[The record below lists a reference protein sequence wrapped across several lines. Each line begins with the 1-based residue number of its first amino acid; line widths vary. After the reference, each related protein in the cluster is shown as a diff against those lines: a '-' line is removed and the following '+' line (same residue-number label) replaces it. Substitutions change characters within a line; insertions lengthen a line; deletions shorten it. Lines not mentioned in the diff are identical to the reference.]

1 MAYTGIY
8 ERTIFYNP
16 VNKYSVISVK
26 TSDRSI
32 PEKARSAYRHR
43 DNMIHF
49 AAVGYELPRTD
60 QVSMILDGEWK
71 EGKNGFQLH
80 VTKCEEVVPQ
90 TREGIKGYLS
100 SRLIK
105 GIGGKT
111 AELIVD
117 RFGADTLHVLENEP
131 ERLLEIR
138 GVSKAKLEE
147 IIASYNE
154 SRTLRDLML
163 LLAPFQITPTTAT
176 KIYDHF
182 GAHSVDILRDN
193 PFELCQISGFGFKR
207 VDAIMRKNNWP
218 LNSPMRIRGAVFAAL
233 EGAKGDGGHLY
244 LDAEQLRKE
253 SMALLNSMIP
263 VPQMR
268 VKADDLEAVIDD
280 MLLQGKI
287 INSNGN
293 YYLVKTFA
301 QEDETARS
309 IARLLCR
316 PVERVDVQDLL
327 TRVRRQLG
335 VELSLRQTEAV
346 HMVFR
351 SDLSIITGSPG
362 TGKTTVLKAV
372 IEVFKLLKPSENILL
387 AAPTGRAS
395 RRMAESTGVNN
406 ASTLH
411 SLLGLFGEDGGFRK
425 EEEDMLDAGLIIVDE
440 SSIEDLIAFQAGRT
454 VDLSLKLDGLT
465 TELIYENGQLIRLST
480 RGDGYIGEN
489 ITHNAKAISG
499 IPERIPYEDR
509 LVVVGESFIHNSDFE
524 SLKSITDSAGN
535 PYKNSRNLAAG
546 SIRAFDAAICAQR
559 HVSFLPF
566 SVLEGFEEYTDWAN
580 GKHARLLKLTEFG
593 FGVIHAVQLQDGDK
607 AQYEQLIAQMRE
619 AAEMSDLPIDGLVLT
634 YDEVDYSRTCG
645 RTGHHFKDGLAFKF
659 EDELYESVLRDIE
672 WTPSR
677 TGEIAPVAVLD
688 SVVIDGC
695 TVSRASLHNL
705 SFIEGLELMPG
716 CRVLVSKR
724 NMIIPHIEENLE
736 RGHFDLDAVTPK
748 HCPCCGAETRF
759 HITDGGKKALF
770 CDNPDCAVR
779 KLRRFVHFVSKK
791 AMDIEGLSEAT
802 LERLIAR
809 GWLHSF
815 TDVYRLDHYMQEI
828 ICMDGFGRK
837 SWDNLWGAIQ
847 RSRNTTFERYLI
859 AMDIP
864 MIGNHASKVLAKQ
877 FGSSPSDFE
886 KAVENDFDF
895 SQLPDFGETLHQ
907 NIHQWFAQEENRIL
921 WEELQEMVTI
931 QTVTTET
938 HSMESN
944 PFVGCTMVV
953 TGKVEPYTRSGINAK
968 IESLGAVA
976 GSSVTKKT
984 DYLICGENAG
994 SKLDKA
1000 RALGIRVLSPG
1011 EFFQMIGE

>member
-372 IEVFKLLKPSENILL
+372 IEVFKLLKPSEKILL

-425 EEEDMLDAGLIIVDE
+425 GEEDMLDAGLIIVDE
-440 SSIEDLIAFQAGRT
+440 SSMMDMWLARQFFSRIGPNTKVLLVGDADQLQSVGAGDVFRELIDCGLIPVTVLNEIFRQKKDSLIAYNAQKINNNDTGFFYGNDFT
-454 VDLSLKLDGLT
+454 VCKCANQEEADLKVGSL
-465 TELIYENGQLIRLST
+465 YYRV
-480 RGDGYIGEN
+480 GDKVMQN
-489 ITHNAKAISG
+489 
-499 IPERIPYEDR
+499 
-509 LVVVGESFIHNSDFE
+509 
-524 SLKSITDSAGN
+524 
-535 PYKNSRNLAAG
+535 KNSIKASNGDIGFIRSFRHDERDGMRISIQFSPTRVVEYSMEEMGHVELAYATTVHKAQG
-546 SIRAFDAAICAQR
+546 SEFD
-559 HVSFLPF
+559 V
-566 SVLEGFEEYTDWAN
+566 VLFPLLRS
-580 GKHARLLKLTEFG
+580 HARMLTRSLVYTAITRAKSK
-593 FGVIHAVQLQDGDK
+593 VILVGQIGMLYMAVHKDD
-607 AQYEQLIAQMRE
+607 
-619 AAEMSDLPIDGLVLT
+619 
-634 YDEVDYSRTCG
+634 
-645 RTGHHFKDGLAFKF
+645 TG
-659 EDELYESVLRDIE
+659 
-672 WTPSR
+672 
-677 TGEIAPVAVLD
+677 
-688 SVVIDGC
+688 
-695 TVSRASLHNL
+695 
-705 SFIEGLELMPG
+705 
-716 CRVLVSKR
+716 KR
-724 NMIIPHIEENLE
+724 NTQL
-736 RGHFDLDAVTPK
+736 GHRISLYTNTFKV
-748 HCPCCGAETRF
+748 
-759 HITDGGKKALF
+759 
-770 CDNPDCAVR
+770 
-779 KLRRFVHFVSKK
+779 
-791 AMDIEGLSEAT
+791 
-802 LERLIAR
+802 
-809 GWLHSF
+809 
-815 TDVYRLDHYMQEI
+815 Q
-828 ICMDGFGRK
+828 
-837 SWDNLWGAIQ
+837 Q
-847 RSRNTTFERYLI
+847 RS
-859 AMDIP
+859 A
-864 MIGNHASKVLAKQ
+864 
-877 FGSSPSDFE
+877 
-886 KAVENDFDF
+886 
-895 SQLPDFGETLHQ
+895 
-907 NIHQWFAQEENRIL
+907 
-921 WEELQEMVTI
+921 
-931 QTVTTET
+931 
-938 HSMESN
+938 
-944 PFVGCTMVV
+944 
-953 TGKVEPYTRSGINAK
+953 
-968 IESLGAVA
+968 
-976 GSSVTKKT
+976 
-984 DYLICGENAG
+984 
-994 SKLDKA
+994 
-1000 RALGIRVLSPG
+1000 
-1011 EFFQMIGE
+1011 

>member
-293 YYLVKTFA
+293 YYLVKAFA

-372 IEVFKLLKPSENILL
+372 IEVFKLLKPLEKILL

-425 EEEDMLDAGLIIVDE
+425 GEEDMLDAGLIIVDE
-440 SSIEDLIAFQAGRT
+440 SSMMDMWLARKFFSRIGPDTKVLLVGDADQLQSVGAGDVFRELINCGLIPVTVLNEIFRQKKDSLIAYNAQKINNNDTSFFYGNDFT
-454 VDLSLKLDGLT
+454 VCK
-465 TELIYENGQLIRLST
+465 
-480 RGDGYIGEN
+480 
-489 ITHNAKAISG
+489 
-499 IPERIPYEDR
+499 
-509 LVVVGESFIHNSDFE
+509 
-524 SLKSITDSAGN
+524 
-535 PYKNSRNLAAG
+535 
-546 SIRAFDAAICAQR
+546 CANQ
-559 HVSFLPF
+559 
-566 SVLEGFEEYTDWAN
+566 E
-580 GKHARLLKLTEFG
+580 
-593 FGVIHAVQLQDGDK
+593 
-607 AQYEQLIAQMRE
+607 E
-619 AAEMSDLPIDGLVLT
+619 AAEHIRNIYLAQVKQYG
-634 YDEVDYSRTCG
+634 VD
-645 RTGHHFKDGLAFKF
+645 
-659 EDELYESVLRDIE
+659 
-672 WTPSR
+672 
-677 TGEIAPVAVLD
+677 
-688 SVVIDGC
+688 
-695 TVSRASLHNL
+695 
-705 SFIEGLELMPG
+705 
-716 CRVLVSKR
+716 RVQ
-724 NMIIPHIEENLE
+724 I
-736 RGHFDLDAVTPK
+736 
-748 HCPCCGAETRF
+748 
-759 HITDGGKKALF
+759 
-770 CDNPDCAVR
+770 
-779 KLRRFVHFVSKK
+779 
-791 AMDIEGLSEAT
+791 
-802 LERLIAR
+802 
-809 GWLHSF
+809 
-815 TDVYRLDHYMQEI
+815 
-828 ICMDGFGRK
+828 
-837 SWDNLWGAIQ
+837 
-847 RSRNTTFERYLI
+847 
-859 AMDIP
+859 
-864 MIGNHASKVLAKQ
+864 
-877 FGSSPSDFE
+877 
-886 KAVENDFDF
+886 
-895 SQLPDFGETLHQ
+895 
-907 NIHQWFAQEENRIL
+907 
-921 WEELQEMVTI
+921 
-931 QTVTTET
+931 
-938 HSMESN
+938 
-944 PFVGCTMVV
+944 
-953 TGKVEPYTRSGINAK
+953 
-968 IESLGAVA
+968 
-976 GSSVTKKT
+976 
-984 DYLICGENAG
+984 
-994 SKLDKA
+994 
-1000 RALGIRVLSPG
+1000 LSPFRSTG
-1011 EFFQMIGE
+1011 ATSADQLNEAIRELVNPQTEEADLKVGNLYFRVGDKIMQNKNSTKASNGDIGFIRSFRHDERDGMQIGRAHV

>member
-71 EGKNGFQLH
+71 EGKNGVQLH
-80 VTKCEEVVPQ
+80 VTQCEEVVPQ

-105 GIGGKT
+105 GIGGRT

-117 RFGADTLHVLENEP
+117 RFGADTLNVLENEP

-138 GVSKAKLEE
+138 GVSETRLKE

-154 SRTLRDLML
+154 SRALRDLML
-163 LLAPFQITPTTAT
+163 LLAPFQITPTAAT

-182 GAHSVDILRDN
+182 GAQSVDILRDD

-233 EGAKGDGGHLY
+233 ESAKGDNGHLY
-244 LDAEQLRKE
+244 LEAEQLHKE
-253 SMALLNSMIP
+253 AMSLLNSMIP

-268 VKADDLEAVIDD
+268 VKSDDLDAVIDD

-372 IEVFKLLKPSENILL
+372 IEVFKLLKPSEKILL

-395 RRMAESTGVNN
+395 RRMVESTGVDN

-411 SLLGLFGEDGGFRK
+411 SLLGLYGEEGAFRK
-425 EEEDMLDAGLIIVDE
+425 NEEEGALNAGLIIVDE
-440 SSIEDLIAFQAGRT
+440 SSMMDMRLAQKFFSRIGPDTKVLLVGDADQLQSVGAGNVFRELINCGLIPVTVLNEIFRQKKDSLIAYNAQKINNNDTGFFYGNDFT
-454 VDLSLKLDGLT
+454 VCK
-465 TELIYENGQLIRLST
+465 
-480 RGDGYIGEN
+480 
-489 ITHNAKAISG
+489 
-499 IPERIPYEDR
+499 
-509 LVVVGESFIHNSDFE
+509 
-524 SLKSITDSAGN
+524 
-535 PYKNSRNLAAG
+535 
-546 SIRAFDAAICAQR
+546 CANQ
-559 HVSFLPF
+559 
-566 SVLEGFEEYTDWAN
+566 E
-580 GKHARLLKLTEFG
+580 
-593 FGVIHAVQLQDGDK
+593 
-607 AQYEQLIAQMRE
+607 E
-619 AAEMSDLPIDGLVLT
+619 AAEHIRNIYLAQVKQYGVDRVQILSPFRSTGAASADQLNEAIRELVNPQTEDADLKVDNHYFRIGDKVMQNRNSVKASNGDIGFIRSFRHDERDGMRIAIQFSPMRVV
-634 YDEVDYSRTCG
+634 EYSTEEM
-645 RTGHHFKDGLAFKF
+645 GHVELAYATTVHKAQGSEF
-659 EDELYESVLRDIE
+659 D
-672 WTPSR
+672 
-677 TGEIAPVAVLD
+677 
-688 SVVIDGC
+688 VVIFPLLRSHARML
-695 TVSRASLHNL
+695 TRSLVYTAITRAKAKV
-705 SFIEGLELMPG
+705 I
-716 CRVLVSKR
+716 LVGQIGMLYMAVHKDDTGKR
-724 NMIIPHIEENLE
+724 NTQLG
-736 RGHFDLDAVTPK
+736 R
-748 HCPCCGAETRF
+748 R
-759 HITDGGKKALF
+759 ITLYVNTFKVQK
-770 CDNPDCAVR
+770 
-779 KLRRFVHFVSKK
+779 
-791 AMDIEGLSEAT
+791 
-802 LERLIAR
+802 
-809 GWLHSF
+809 
-815 TDVYRLDHYMQEI
+815 
-828 ICMDGFGRK
+828 
-837 SWDNLWGAIQ
+837 
-847 RSRNTTFERYLI
+847 RS
-859 AMDIP
+859 A
-864 MIGNHASKVLAKQ
+864 
-877 FGSSPSDFE
+877 
-886 KAVENDFDF
+886 
-895 SQLPDFGETLHQ
+895 
-907 NIHQWFAQEENRIL
+907 
-921 WEELQEMVTI
+921 
-931 QTVTTET
+931 
-938 HSMESN
+938 
-944 PFVGCTMVV
+944 
-953 TGKVEPYTRSGINAK
+953 
-968 IESLGAVA
+968 
-976 GSSVTKKT
+976 
-984 DYLICGENAG
+984 
-994 SKLDKA
+994 
-1000 RALGIRVLSPG
+1000 
-1011 EFFQMIGE
+1011 

>member
-193 PFELCQISGFGFKR
+193 PFELCQVSGFGFKR
-207 VDAIMRKNNWP
+207 VDAIMRKNSWP

-301 QEDETARS
+301 QEEETARS

-425 EEEDMLDAGLIIVDE
+425 GEEDMLDAGLIIVDE
-440 SSIEDLIAFQAGRT
+440 SSMMDMWLARQFFSRIGPNTKVLLVGDADQLQSVGAGDVFRELIDCGLIPVTVLNEIFRQKKDSLIA
-454 VDLSLKLDGLT
+454 
-465 TELIYENGQLIRLST
+465 Y
-480 RGDGYIGEN
+480 
-489 ITHNAKAISG
+489 NAQKINNN
-499 IPERIPYEDR
+499 D
-509 LVVVGESFIHNSDFE
+509 
-524 SLKSITDSAGN
+524 T
-535 PYKNSRNLAAG
+535 
-546 SIRAFDAAICAQR
+546 
-559 HVSFLPF
+559 
-566 SVLEGFEEYTDWAN
+566 GF
-580 GKHARLLKLTEFG
+580 F
-593 FGVIHAVQLQDGDK
+593 
-607 AQYEQLIAQMRE
+607 
-619 AAEMSDLPIDGLVLT
+619 
-634 YDEVDYSRTCG
+634 
-645 RTGHHFKDGLAFKF
+645 
-659 EDELYESVLRDIE
+659 
-672 WTPSR
+672 
-677 TGEIAPVAVLD
+677 
-688 SVVIDGC
+688 
-695 TVSRASLHNL
+695 
-705 SFIEGLELMPG
+705 
-716 CRVLVSKR
+716 
-724 NMIIPHIEENLE
+724 
-736 RGHFDLDAVTPK
+736 
-748 HCPCCGAETRF
+748 
-759 HITDGGKKALF
+759 
-770 CDNPDCAVR
+770 
-779 KLRRFVHFVSKK
+779 
-791 AMDIEGLSEAT
+791 
-802 LERLIAR
+802 
-809 GWLHSF
+809 
-815 TDVYRLDHYMQEI
+815 
-828 ICMDGFGRK
+828 
-837 SWDNLWGAIQ
+837 
-847 RSRNTTFERYLI
+847 
-859 AMDIP
+859 
-864 MIGNHASKVLAKQ
+864 
-877 FGSSPSDFE
+877 
-886 KAVENDFDF
+886 
-895 SQLPDFGETLHQ
+895 
-907 NIHQWFAQEENRIL
+907 
-921 WEELQEMVTI
+921 
-931 QTVTTET
+931 
-938 HSMESN
+938 
-944 PFVGCTMVV
+944 
-953 TGKVEPYTRSGINAK
+953 
-968 IESLGAVA
+968 
-976 GSSVTKKT
+976 
-984 DYLICGENAG
+984 
-994 SKLDKA
+994 
-1000 RALGIRVLSPG
+1000 
-1011 EFFQMIGE
+1011 

>member
-1 MAYTGIY
+1 MAYTGVY

-71 EGKNGFQLH
+71 EGKNGVQLH
-80 VTKCEEVVPQ
+80 VTQCEEVVPQ

-117 RFGADTLHVLENEP
+117 RFGADTLNVLENEP

-154 SRTLRDLML
+154 SRALRDLML

-193 PFELCQISGFGFKR
+193 PFELCQVSGFGFKR

-233 EGAKGDGGHLY
+233 ESAKGDGGHLY
-244 LDAEQLRKE
+244 LEAEQLHKE
-253 SMALLNSMIP
+253 AMSLLNSMIP

-268 VKADDLEAVIDD
+268 VKSDDLDAVIDD

-293 YYLVKTFA
+293 YYLVKAFA

-316 PVERVDVQDLL
+316 PIERVDVQDLL

-372 IEVFKLLKPSENILL
+372 IEVFKLLKPSEKILL

-411 SLLGLFGEDGGFRK
+411 SLLGLFDASETMLAIGRPALRIISISFLLAGFS
-425 EEEDMLDAGLIIVDE
+425 IVCG
-440 SSIEDLIAFQAGRT
+440 SMFQALGNGVYSMLVSIARQLI
-454 VDLSLKLDGLT
+454 VLLPLAYLLSSTGNIDMVWWAFPIAELVSGGLT
-465 TELIYENGQLIRLST
+465 IFFLVRIYRNVIV
-480 RGDGYIGEN
+480 
-489 ITHNAKAISG
+489 HISE
-499 IPERIPYEDR
+499 PEHETAQDSQSIQS
-509 LVVVGESFIHNSDFE
+509 V
-524 SLKSITDSAGN
+524 SL
-535 PYKNSRNLAAG
+535 
-546 SIRAFDAAICAQR
+546 
-559 HVSFLPF
+559 
-566 SVLEGFEEYTDWAN
+566 
-580 GKHARLLKLTEFG
+580 
-593 FGVIHAVQLQDGDK
+593 
-607 AQYEQLIAQMRE
+607 
-619 AAEMSDLPIDGLVLT
+619 
-634 YDEVDYSRTCG
+634 
-645 RTGHHFKDGLAFKF
+645 
-659 EDELYESVLRDIE
+659 
-672 WTPSR
+672 
-677 TGEIAPVAVLD
+677 
-688 SVVIDGC
+688 
-695 TVSRASLHNL
+695 
-705 SFIEGLELMPG
+705 
-716 CRVLVSKR
+716 
-724 NMIIPHIEENLE
+724 
-736 RGHFDLDAVTPK
+736 
-748 HCPCCGAETRF
+748 
-759 HITDGGKKALF
+759 
-770 CDNPDCAVR
+770 
-779 KLRRFVHFVSKK
+779 
-791 AMDIEGLSEAT
+791 
-802 LERLIAR
+802 
-809 GWLHSF
+809 
-815 TDVYRLDHYMQEI
+815 
-828 ICMDGFGRK
+828 
-837 SWDNLWGAIQ
+837 
-847 RSRNTTFERYLI
+847 
-859 AMDIP
+859 
-864 MIGNHASKVLAKQ
+864 
-877 FGSSPSDFE
+877 
-886 KAVENDFDF
+886 
-895 SQLPDFGETLHQ
+895 
-907 NIHQWFAQEENRIL
+907 
-921 WEELQEMVTI
+921 
-931 QTVTTET
+931 
-938 HSMESN
+938 
-944 PFVGCTMVV
+944 
-953 TGKVEPYTRSGINAK
+953 
-968 IESLGAVA
+968 
-976 GSSVTKKT
+976 
-984 DYLICGENAG
+984 
-994 SKLDKA
+994 
-1000 RALGIRVLSPG
+1000 
-1011 EFFQMIGE
+1011 

>member
-26 TSDRSI
+26 TTDRSI

-138 GVSKAKLEE
+138 GVSKAKLEK

-163 LLAPFQITPTTAT
+163 LLAPFQITLTTAT

-207 VDAIMRKNNWP
+207 EDAIMRKNNWP
-218 LNSPMRIRGAVFAAL
+218 LNSPMRIRGAVFTAL

-280 MLLQGKI
+280 MLPQGKI

-372 IEVFKLLKPSENILL
+372 IEVFKLL
-387 AAPTGRAS
+387 
-395 RRMAESTGVNN
+395 
-406 ASTLH
+406 
-411 SLLGLFGEDGGFRK
+411 GLFGEDGGFRK
-425 EEEDMLDAGLIIVDE
+425 GEEDMLDAGLIIVDE
-440 SSIEDLIAFQAGRT
+440 SSMMDMWLARQFFSRIGPNTKVLLVGDADQLQSVGAGDVFRELIDCRLIPVTVLNEIFRQKKDSLIAYNAQKINNNDTGFFYGNDFT
-454 VDLSLKLDGLT
+454 VCK
-465 TELIYENGQLIRLST
+465 
-480 RGDGYIGEN
+480 
-489 ITHNAKAISG
+489 
-499 IPERIPYEDR
+499 
-509 LVVVGESFIHNSDFE
+509 
-524 SLKSITDSAGN
+524 
-535 PYKNSRNLAAG
+535 
-546 SIRAFDAAICAQR
+546 CANQ
-559 HVSFLPF
+559 
-566 SVLEGFEEYTDWAN
+566 E
-580 GKHARLLKLTEFG
+580 
-593 FGVIHAVQLQDGDK
+593 
-607 AQYEQLIAQMRE
+607 E
-619 AAEMSDLPIDGLVLT
+619 AAEHLRNLYLAQVKQYGVDRVQILSPFRSTGAASVDQLNEAIRELVNPQTEEADLKVGSLYFRVGDKVMQNKNSIKASNGDIGFIRSFRNDERDGMRISIQFSPTRVVEYSMEEMGHVELAYATTVHKAQGSEFDVVLFPLLRSHARMLTRSLVYTAITRAKSKVILVGQIGML
-634 YDEVDYSRTCG
+634 YMAVHKDD
-645 RTGHHFKDGLAFKF
+645 TG
-659 EDELYESVLRDIE
+659 
-672 WTPSR
+672 
-677 TGEIAPVAVLD
+677 
-688 SVVIDGC
+688 
-695 TVSRASLHNL
+695 
-705 SFIEGLELMPG
+705 
-716 CRVLVSKR
+716 KR
-724 NMIIPHIEENLE
+724 NTQL
-736 RGHFDLDAVTPK
+736 GHRISLYTNTFKV
-748 HCPCCGAETRF
+748 
-759 HITDGGKKALF
+759 
-770 CDNPDCAVR
+770 
-779 KLRRFVHFVSKK
+779 
-791 AMDIEGLSEAT
+791 
-802 LERLIAR
+802 
-809 GWLHSF
+809 
-815 TDVYRLDHYMQEI
+815 Q
-828 ICMDGFGRK
+828 
-837 SWDNLWGAIQ
+837 Q
-847 RSRNTTFERYLI
+847 RS
-859 AMDIP
+859 A
-864 MIGNHASKVLAKQ
+864 
-877 FGSSPSDFE
+877 
-886 KAVENDFDF
+886 
-895 SQLPDFGETLHQ
+895 
-907 NIHQWFAQEENRIL
+907 
-921 WEELQEMVTI
+921 
-931 QTVTTET
+931 
-938 HSMESN
+938 
-944 PFVGCTMVV
+944 
-953 TGKVEPYTRSGINAK
+953 
-968 IESLGAVA
+968 
-976 GSSVTKKT
+976 
-984 DYLICGENAG
+984 
-994 SKLDKA
+994 
-1000 RALGIRVLSPG
+1000 
-1011 EFFQMIGE
+1011 

>member
-105 GIGGKT
+105 GIGGRT

-117 RFGADTLHVLENEP
+117 RFGADTLNVLENEP

-138 GVSKAKLEE
+138 GVSETRLKE

-154 SRTLRDLML
+154 SRALRDLML
-163 LLAPFQITPTTAT
+163 LLAPFQITPTAAT

-182 GAHSVDILRDN
+182 GAQSVDILRDN

-233 EGAKGDGGHLY
+233 ESAKGDNGHLY
-244 LDAEQLRKE
+244 LEAEQLHKDAM
-253 SMALLNSMIP
+253 SLLNSMIP

-268 VKADDLEAVIDD
+268 VKSDDLDAVIDD

-372 IEVFKLLKPSENILL
+372 IEVFKLLKPSEKILL

-395 RRMAESTGVNN
+395 RRMVESTGVDN

-411 SLLGLFGEDGGFRK
+411 SLLGLYGEEGAFRK
-425 EEEDMLDAGLIIVDE
+425 NEEEGALNAGLIIVDE
-440 SSIEDLIAFQAGRT
+440 SSMMDMRLAQKFFSRIGPDTKVLLVGDADQLQSVGAGNVFRELINCGLIPVTVLNEIFRQKKDSLIAYNAQKINNNDTSFFYGNDFT
-454 VDLSLKLDGLT
+454 VCK
-465 TELIYENGQLIRLST
+465 
-480 RGDGYIGEN
+480 
-489 ITHNAKAISG
+489 
-499 IPERIPYEDR
+499 
-509 LVVVGESFIHNSDFE
+509 
-524 SLKSITDSAGN
+524 
-535 PYKNSRNLAAG
+535 
-546 SIRAFDAAICAQR
+546 CANQ
-559 HVSFLPF
+559 
-566 SVLEGFEEYTDWAN
+566 E
-580 GKHARLLKLTEFG
+580 
-593 FGVIHAVQLQDGDK
+593 
-607 AQYEQLIAQMRE
+607 E
-619 AAEMSDLPIDGLVLT
+619 AAEHIRNIYLAQVKQYGVDRVQILSPFRSTGAASADQLNEAIRELVNPQTEEADLKVDNHYFRIGDKVMQNRNSVKASNGDIGFIRSFRHDERDGMRIAIQFSPTRVV
-634 YDEVDYSRTCG
+634 EYSMEEM
-645 RTGHHFKDGLAFKF
+645 GHVELAYATTVHKAQGSEF
-659 EDELYESVLRDIE
+659 D
-672 WTPSR
+672 
-677 TGEIAPVAVLD
+677 
-688 SVVIDGC
+688 VVIFPLLRSHARML
-695 TVSRASLHNL
+695 TRSLVYTAITRAKAKV
-705 SFIEGLELMPG
+705 I
-716 CRVLVSKR
+716 LVGQIGMLYMAVHKDDTGKR
-724 NMIIPHIEENLE
+724 NTQLG
-736 RGHFDLDAVTPK
+736 R
-748 HCPCCGAETRF
+748 R
-759 HITDGGKKALF
+759 ITLYVNTFKVQK
-770 CDNPDCAVR
+770 
-779 KLRRFVHFVSKK
+779 
-791 AMDIEGLSEAT
+791 
-802 LERLIAR
+802 
-809 GWLHSF
+809 
-815 TDVYRLDHYMQEI
+815 
-828 ICMDGFGRK
+828 
-837 SWDNLWGAIQ
+837 
-847 RSRNTTFERYLI
+847 RS
-859 AMDIP
+859 A
-864 MIGNHASKVLAKQ
+864 
-877 FGSSPSDFE
+877 
-886 KAVENDFDF
+886 
-895 SQLPDFGETLHQ
+895 
-907 NIHQWFAQEENRIL
+907 
-921 WEELQEMVTI
+921 
-931 QTVTTET
+931 
-938 HSMESN
+938 
-944 PFVGCTMVV
+944 
-953 TGKVEPYTRSGINAK
+953 
-968 IESLGAVA
+968 
-976 GSSVTKKT
+976 
-984 DYLICGENAG
+984 
-994 SKLDKA
+994 
-1000 RALGIRVLSPG
+1000 
-1011 EFFQMIGE
+1011 